1 MVDMGDN
8 RSSIIRVSFLLITNR
23 SKNMNL
29 QNLNQ
34 KFVVTKTALLKKSE
48 RQYLQSFVSFKT
60 QFDSDKALMQDSRKN
75 VLAIIEKSKGNTIA
89 INVDNQAVNLFVTPQ
104 KRKNVDYKKVIE
116 FIASEY
122 SINKATLDE
131 IVNAHTGYTHYNE
144 LTVKGGV

>member
-1 MVDMGDN
+1 MGDN

>member
-1 MVDMGDN
+1 MGDN

-48 RQYLQSFVSFKT
+48 REYLQSFIDFKT
-60 QFDSDKALMQDSRKN
+60 QFDSDKDLMKDSRKN

>member
-8 RSSIIRVSFLLITNR
+8 RSTIIRVSFLLITNR

-89 INVDNQAVNLFVTPQ
+89 INVDNQAINLFVTPQ
-104 KRKNVDYKKVIE
+104 KRKNVNYKKVIE

>member
-1 MVDMGDN
+1 
-8 RSSIIRVSFLLITNR
+8 
-23 SKNMNL
+23 MNL

-34 KFVVTKTALLKKSE
+34 KFVVSKTALLKKSE

-89 INVDNQAVNLFVTPQ
+89 INVDNQAINLFVTPQ
-104 KRKNVDYKKVIE
+104 KRKNVNYKKVIE

>member
-1 MVDMGDN
+1 
-8 RSSIIRVSFLLITNR
+8 
-23 SKNMNL
+23 MNL

-34 KFVVTKTALLKKSE
+34 KFVVSKTALLKKSE

>member
-1 MVDMGDN
+1 
-8 RSSIIRVSFLLITNR
+8 
-23 SKNMNL
+23 MNL

>member
-1 MVDMGDN
+1 
-8 RSSIIRVSFLLITNR
+8 
-23 SKNMNL
+23 MNL

-89 INVDNQAVNLFVTPQ
+89 INVDNQAINLFVTPQ
-104 KRKNVDYKKVIE
+104 KRKNVNYKKVIE

>member
-1 MVDMGDN
+1 
-8 RSSIIRVSFLLITNR
+8 
-23 SKNMNL
+23 MNL

-34 KFVVTKTALLKKSE
+34 KFVVTKTALLKKIE
-48 RQYLQSFVSFKT
+48 REYLQSFVSFKT

-89 INVDNQAVNLFVTPQ
+89 INVDNQAVNLFVTPK
-104 KRKNVDYKKVIE
+104 KRNTIDYKSVLE

-131 IVNAHTGYTHYNE
+131 IVNAHTEYTHYNE
-144 LTVKGGV
+144 LIVKGGV

>member
-1 MVDMGDN
+1 MGDN
-8 RSSIIRVSFLLITNR
+8 RSNIIRVSFLLITNR

-48 RQYLQSFVSFKT
+48 REYLQSFIDFKT
-60 QFDSDKALMQDSRKN
+60 QHDSDKALYIDSRKN
-75 VLAIIEKSKGNTIA
+75 VLAIIEKSRGNSIA

-104 KRKNVDYKKVIE
+104 KRKKVDYKKVIE
-116 FIASEY
+116 VIASEY

-131 IVNAHTGYTHYNE
+131 IVNAHTSYTSYNE
-144 LTVKGGV
+144 LTIKGGI

>member
-1 MVDMGDN
+1 MGDN

-34 KFVVTKTALLKKSE
+34 KFVVSKTALLKKSE

>member
-1 MVDMGDN
+1 
-8 RSSIIRVSFLLITNR
+8 
-23 SKNMNL
+23 MNL

-34 KFVVTKTALLKKSE
+34 KFVVSKTALLKKSE

-60 QFDSDKALMQDSRKN
+60 QFDSDKDLMKDSRKN

-89 INVDNQAVNLFVTPQ
+89 INVDNQAINLFVTPQ
-104 KRKNVDYKKVIE
+104 KRKNVNYKKVIE

>member
-48 RQYLQSFVSFKT
+48 REYLQSFIDFKT
-60 QFDSDKALMQDSRKN
+60 QFDSDKDLMKDSRKN

>member
-34 KFVVTKTALLKKSE
+34 KFVVSKTALLKKSE